1 MEYVASPYNGFDMYD
16 ISNDDVQNVLR
27 FAFLFNQAPRA
38 KENVRIDYL
47 DDIDPIAPNPSIE
60 VK

>member
-1 MEYVASPYNGFDMYD
+1 MYD
-16 ISNDDVQNVLR
+16 ISNDDIQNVLG